1 MAKRLITPQEIV
13 ETTIIGGDVDID
25 KYNYCIENAQIMTI
39 EPLLGSE
46 LYDKIVLDFDADTLS
61 GLYLILYTDYVK
73 PILKFKTA
81 SEYIEVC
88 SYSLTNGGLLK
99 TTTTNKEATPIE
111 EVEKLSGKYDS
122 LAQMY
127 IERFNKWIGLNSLDE
142 YKTDQDEVDATDVNI
157 PLGWDFVD

>member
-1 MAKRLITPQEIV
+1 MANLITPQEVV

-25 KYNYCIENAQIMTI
+25 KYNYCISNAEIMTL
-39 EPLLGSE
+39 EPLLGTE
-46 LYDKIVLDFDADTLS
+46 LYDKIKADFEADTLS
-61 GLYLILYTDYVK
+61 GLYLTLYTDYVK

-81 SEYIEVC
+81 AEYIEVC
-88 SYSLTNGGLLK
+88 SYTLTNGGLLK
-99 TTTTNKEATPIE
+99 TATTNKEVADIS

-127 IERFNKWIGLNSLDE
+127 VERFNKWISKNDLEE
-142 YKTDQDEVDATDVNI
+142 YKTSQDEVDATDINI